1 LSRGKPQTEL
11 SVETTVSETFS
22 LYFKNFWTLF
32 IPMLVAYLIS
42 GAVGIPL
49 STYISTIPQPP
60 KSGIMADLLNWFS
73 KYIPKLIAL
82 VLVTGLIVWI
92 VSVIAYGTVI
102 KCSSELIENNK
113 TSLKSAVGFT
123 AHKLLSLLAAAILLA
138 IIIVLGLIALVV
150 PGIILGLMFSLT
162 ISAIMIENV
171 GAIDGMSRSRALV
184 GHRWLKTFAVFLITG
199 IILAIVSSIASV
211 IASPLRPY
219 DWVLSNIISALI
231 APILPITFTIHY
243 YSMRAREQP
252 KTPMPTQSP
261 AAVPS

>member
-1 LSRGKPQTEL
+1 LSGGKPQAEL
-11 SVETTVSETFS
+11 SVETTMSQTFE
-22 LYFKNFWTLF
+22 LYSKNFWTLF
-32 IPMLVAYLIS
+32 IPMLIAYLIS
-42 GAVGIPL
+42 GAAGVPL
-49 STYISTIPQPP
+49 SSYTSTIPPAP
-60 KSGIMADLLNWFS
+60 TTGVMADLLNWIA

-82 VLVTGLIVWI
+82 AVVTGLIVWI

-113 TSLKSAVGFT
+113 TSLEGAVGFT
-123 AHKLLSLLAAAILLA
+123 AHKLLSLLAAAILLG

-171 GAIDGMSRSRALV
+171 GAIEGMSRSRALV
-184 GHRWLKTFAVFLITG
+184 SHRWFKTFALLLIIG
-199 IILAIVSSIASV
+199 IILAVVSTIAGL
-211 IASPLRPY
+211 IASPLKPY

-231 APILPITFTIHY
+231 APILPITLSVHY

-252 KTPMPTQSP
+252 KTPPPTLSQV
-261 AAVPS
+261 AVQD